1 MPSSD
6 YIIYP
11 DQTPGWEDT
20 LWKFK
25 KGAWNGE
32 DIPLGPNEYFTID
45 VSYDAVTRID
55 TQYEQSE
62 IAENVRYDFSSS
74 QADNTT
80 KVAGYLK
87 YNDPTTDYAEISFSA
102 WRIAPNPP
110 HAYETYPNIHTKL
123 GGVITGSDG
132 IRRHVTTS
140 DELPIG
146 FGIPYGNSVTGN
158 FLIPKNRD
166 NLITISI
173 NIPIFKDWD
182 ALNDYIVNGNLDGCI
197 NLTAKYEDNSSTYY
211 IYCKYQSM
219 DLLNGTQTPH
229 TGSSPAWHS
238 QRFMANKEPALYFTG
253 SSFELGLLAS
263 QIVASKAV
271 SGPGYMIDYSPM
283 ASWTEGELEY
293 TGNYY
298 ATIYDFRAAKGTV
311 PANGTYTL
319 GTQVTTNIPIY
330 KNITDAR
337 SGDKRKAINYYDIE
351 DGKDRRKSTIGDEED
366 STDFGDGMVTSPFVA
381 MYLLS
386 RTQVLNIAGL
396 FYTDNTSLL
405 DNIKAGLE
413 LFGASPYEAVVG
425 VNWFPFNV
433 SLVCTTISQPYIYFG
448 SYKYDQI
455 TVDRIATL
463 EGAYIDAGTVT
474 VNAPFGSYR
483 DFEPYSELSVWL
495 PYHGWEKL
503 EIKKY
508 INKTVN
514 IRYYVD
520 ITTCTAIIALVVDNH
535 LCDQFS
541 CNIGVQLP
549 LCGNNLSE
557 YANNMI
563 RSILTAGVTTVGGA
577 MSGAM
582 VGGGVPGAIIGGG
595 LGLAAGVAKGTFEMA
610 QKPKPKDMAVTK
622 GAFAAGAGSYMP
634 QYVRFR
640 IDTHD
645 IIEPENLTE
654 LYGRPSSSSGP
665 VSSFSG
671 FLKVNTIKLNT
682 GRMTDAEVSEITSLL
697 ESGIYV

>member
-595 LGLAAGVAKGTFEMA
+595 LGLAAGVAKGTFEMS